1 MMSDLNS
8 RAVRR
13 SLRALALAP
22 AVLLSSVA
30 APALAAPPET
40 WPDAEPVSAVD
51 FLLVLL
57 VIPLGIALVIALL
70 ASVPAM
76 ARGGRGGERSRRT
89 ENEWFGG
96 PKDGT
101 DAAKVESA
109 AEPGEGARGGSSAQ
123 W

>member
-1 MMSDLNS
+1 MSDLNS

-40 WPDAEPVSAVD
+40 WPDAEPVGAVD

-70 ASVPAM
+70 ATLPAM
-76 ARGGRGGERSRRT
+76 ARSGRAGERSRHT
-89 ENEWFGG
+89 ENQWFGG
-96 PKDGT
+96 PKDGAE
-101 DAAKVESA
+101 AAKAESA
-109 AEPGEGARGGSSAQ
+109 AETGERERGGSSAQ